1 MVWNRIA
8 DTLGQKP
15 IRFYYTL
22 YNFLPNL
29 ADGLTLFRVQN
40 EGMVTS
46 NDELKTFNQLLTN
59 HNKIDPEGVKNVQAR
74 AIYDMSHGTVGSETI
89 SDEDLSSLKLRFLWS
104 KPRSLLETPPGYAN
118 IELLA
123 KLSFY
128 DDRLACCNMFEE
140 IELLQGY
147 KSGLENQGELFVH
160 KSTNLNNIG
169 CRGFFNLCYEPVMI
183 VQFLC

>member
-1 MVWNRIA
+1 MVLERIFGTIRTK
-8 DTLGQKP
+8 DDLR

-22 YNFLPNL
+22 YDFLPNI

-46 NDELKTFNQLLTN
+46 NDELKIFNQLLTN
-59 HNKIDPEGVKNVQAR
+59 HNKIDPEGVKSVQAR

-89 SDEDLSSLKLRFLWS
+89 TDEDLSSLKLRFLWN

-169 CRGFFNLCYEPVMI
+169 CRGSFKLC
-183 VQFLC
+183 

>member
-1 MVWNRIA
+1 M
-8 DTLGQKP
+8 
-15 IRFYYTL
+15 
-22 YNFLPNL
+22 LPNL
-29 ADGLTLFRVQN
+29 TDGLTLFRVQN

-46 NDELKTFNQLLTN
+46 NDELKIFNQLLTN
-59 HNKIDPEGVKNVQAR
+59 HNKIDPEGVKSVQAR

-169 CRGFFNLCYEPVMI
+169 CRGSFKLC
-183 VQFLC
+183 

>member
-1 MVWNRIA
+1 MYLFLIVLERIA
-8 DTLGQKP
+8 GTLGQKS
-15 IRFYYTL
+15 IFIFVFRICTL

-46 NDELKTFNQLLTN
+46 NDELKIFNQLLTN
-59 HNKIDPEGVKNVQAR
+59 HNKIDPEGVKSVQAR

-147 KSGLENQGELFVH
+147 KSGLENQGEL
-160 KSTNLNNIG
+160 
-169 CRGFFNLCYEPVMI
+169 
-183 VQFLC
+183 